1 MPTSVS
7 SDAVDPTDAAV
18 PRDLPDA
25 ALQDADGLGACASIR
40 ELHAPNGRLPAGVA
54 LRAPLYEEL
63 LSGLDQRTRDILRR
77 RTRMGRSRSRE
88 SLVRRSLAIGD
99 VSALAAAWSIAALL
113 TGLSEPG
120 RLLAPVALFVAS
132 LPVWLALGRAYGLYD
147 ADVRQTS
154 NTTVDDAVH
163 LFHVLVVGAILMY
176 AGGQLAGLE
185 VTPVTVGVFGALAL
199 PSLVLAR
206 ACARAVMR
214 RRLSYVQN
222 AVIVGAGRTGQLVAS
237 KLIHGCSGI
246 NVVGFVDT
254 QPAPLCRELA
264 GARFLGDLECLP
276 TIVRLLDVERV
287 IVAFSSDSDAE
298 LLALVRRLDDLGV
311 QVDIVPRLFDALG
324 PRAQLHELAGLPLV
338 GLPPLRLSDAAI
350 VSKRLL
356 DAVGSAALLVLLA
369 PLLAGIALTVKLTSP
384 GPVFYKGA
392 RIGRNGQ
399 RFKLFKFRTMRV
411 AYCRG
416 PEYGGDGAE
425 ATFRELMSDPA
436 RRDQFER
443 AHKLVHDPRVTPVG
457 ELLRRTSLDELP
469 QLINVLKG
477 DLALVGPRPVTVD
490 EYDDLLASG
499 TADAPD
505 LRPVDGYWTTQD
517 LKPGVTGYWQ
527 INGRSSTSYEERVRL
542 DTAYAT
548 SWSLRLDLQILAK
561 TGSALLDRR
570 NAC

>member
-7 SDAVDPTDAAV
+7 SDALDPSDAAV
-18 PRDLPDA
+18 TRDLADA
-25 ALQDADGLGACASIR
+25 APQDADGLGACGSIR
-40 ELHAPNGRLPAGVA
+40 ELHAPNGRLPAGVG

-63 LSGLDQRTRDILRR
+63 LSGMDQRTRDVLRR
-77 RTRMGRSRSRE
+77 RSRIGRPKSRE
-88 SLVRRSLAIGD
+88 SLVRRSLAISD
-99 VSALAAAWSIAALL
+99 VSALAAAWSFAALL
-113 TGLSEPG
+113 TDLSEPG

-147 ADVRQTS
+147 ADVKQTS

-163 LFHVLVVGAILMY
+163 LFHVLLVGAIPMY
-176 AGGQLAGLE
+176 VGGQLAGLE

-214 RRLSYVQN
+214 RRLIYVQN
-222 AVIVGAGRTGQLVAS
+222 AVIVGAGMTGQLVAS

-254 QPAPLCRELA
+254 RPTPLSRELV
-264 GARFLGDLECLP
+264 GARFLGDIESLP
-276 TIVRLLDVERV
+276 TIVRLLDIDRV

-298 LLALVRRLDDLGV
+298 LLALVRRLDDVGV

-324 PRAQLHELAGLPLV
+324 PRAHLHELAGLPLV

-369 PLLAGIALTVKLTSP
+369 PLLAGIALAVKLTSP

-392 RIGRNGQ
+392 RIGRNGE
-399 RFKLFKFRTMRV
+399 RFNAFKFRTMRV

-416 PEYGGDGAE
+416 AEYGGEGAE
-425 ATFRELMSDPA
+425 AAFRELMSDPA
-436 RRDQFER
+436 QRDQFER

-469 QLINVLKG
+469 QLLNVLKG

-499 TADAPD
+499 SADAAD
-505 LRPVDGYWTTQD
+505 QRPLDGYWTIQD
-517 LKPGVTGYWQ
+517 LRPGVTGYWQ

-542 DTAYAT
+542 DTAYAK
-548 SWSLRLDLQILAK
+548 SWSLRLDLLILAK

-570 NAC
+570 NAY